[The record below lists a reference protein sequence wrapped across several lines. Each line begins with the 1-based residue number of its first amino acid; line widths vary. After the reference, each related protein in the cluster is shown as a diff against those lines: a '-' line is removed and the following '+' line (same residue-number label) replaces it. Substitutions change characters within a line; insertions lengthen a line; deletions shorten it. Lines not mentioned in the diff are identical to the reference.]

1 MNPTP
6 AMIVH
11 RSNRTEA
18 LLDALVAVV
27 ATPPD
32 DPFAAETIVV
42 QGAGMARWLSLT
54 LARRLGIWANPA
66 FPFPRKLVDDAA
78 AAVLGPP
85 PDGAAA
91 FSADALLWAV
101 AAELPQHLDTAPF
114 APLHSYLAGDSAG
127 RKRLQL
133 ARRIADLF
141 DQYALFRPEML
152 LGWQAGRADGATD
165 EPWQPVL
172 WRGLVARLGPAHP
185 AARARD
191 LLHALAEGGVPAAP
205 FPRRVSVF
213 GLSTLAPLYVRIF
226 AALAAAVDVHLFV
239 LSPTEHY
246 WGDLQSPRR
255 AARMQARLGG
265 AAVVVNGHPLLAS
278 LGAVGRDFAD
288 GLEEAGDYEAHDAYR
303 APEGG
308 SVLATL
314 QADMLAMRARGST
327 PDTEPPLA
335 LPPGD
340 DSVALHACHGPMRE
354 VEVVHDQLTA
364 LFEADPSLHPHDV
377 VVMAPSIETYAPL
390 IDAVFGS
397 PSRPRIP
404 FRTADRAARAD
415 AEVLDALL
423 RAIDVV
429 GGRFGA
435 SAVLDLL
442 GLDPVRMR
450 TGIAAEEMETLHR
463 WVRDAN
469 IRWGANAAHRR
480 AEGQPD
486 CDLNTWRFGLDRL
499 LLGYALPPEGDALFG
514 AVRPID
520 GIEGGEAAVLGRL
533 AAFVATLTSQRET
546 LSASRPP
553 GAWHEALTALLAL
566 LVERSAA
573 NAPQHEAIATALTSL
588 AERAAVAGFV
598 ERVDLD
604 TMRHLLEQ
612 ALDQAGPPR
621 GFGAGAVTLCE
632 LVPMRSI
639 PFRVVCLI
647 GLNDGAFPRTRRPLS
662 FDLVAATPRR
672 GDRSPR
678 EDDRYL
684 FLEALLSARER
695 MLITYVGQR
704 ISDNVA
710 VPPSVVVSELC
721 DAIDQ
726 TFRSDDDRTP
736 SERLT
741 VRHPLQPFSHRY
753 FDGSPSL
760 FSFSERHCAG
770 ARALQ
775 MPRATA
781 PSFFTGPLDAGELE
795 TVDLDDLVR
804 FFDNPSRAFLRSLGL
819 YLDDDRDPHDD
830 REPIVLN
837 QLERWGLGDELMTSA
852 AAGGDPAATRRRLIA
867 EGRLPLGTPGVV
879 LLDAIAPL
887 ATDIGAQARAA
898 RGPAPSCRDIDLTID
913 GVRLVGSLSGIGPEG
928 LVGVQFSKL
937 GGRHE
942 LRFWIRHLA
951 LAASGASGTSS
962 LFGRHAS
969 KPQAAAIRFTA
980 VNDPLRHLAALL
992 APFRDGRAR
1001 PLAFFERASREYAAR
1016 IAKRKGPDA
1025 AIAEAAKKF
1034 ASGDFAAGDADDPS
1048 VAQLY
1053 PNGAPF
1059 AAAGPQRDAFAAVA
1073 LAVYGP
1079 LLDHLGK
1086 EGAP

>member
-1 MNPTP
+1 MNATSV
-6 AMIVH
+6 MIVH

-18 LLDALVAVV
+18 LLEALVAVV

-42 QGAGMARWLSLT
+42 QGAGMARWLSLS
-54 LARRLGIWANPA
+54 LARHLGVWANPA

-78 AAVLGPP
+78 AAVLGPAP
-85 PDGAAA
+85 PGAAA

-114 APLHSYLAGDSAG
+114 APLHSYLAGDTNG

-133 ARRIADLF
+133 ACRIADLF

-152 LGWQAGRADGATD
+152 LGWQAGRAEGATD

-172 WRGLVARLGPAHP
+172 WRGLIARLGSAHP

-191 LLHALAEGGVPAAP
+191 LLHALAAGSVPAAP

-226 AALAAAVDVHLFV
+226 TALAATVDVHLFV

-246 WGDLQSPRR
+246 WGDVQSPRR
-255 AARMQARLGG
+255 AARTQARLGET
-265 AAVVVNGHPLLAS
+265 AVVGNGHPLLAS
-278 LGAVGRDFAD
+278 FGAVGRDLAD
-288 GLEEAGDYEAHDAYR
+288 GLEEAGDYQAHDAYQT
-303 APEGG
+303 PDGG

-314 QADMLAMRARGST
+314 QAEMLAMRARGADS
-327 PDTEPPLA
+327 DAEPPVA
-335 LPPGD
+335 LPRGD
-340 DSVALHACHGPMRE
+340 DSVALHACHSPMRE
-354 VEVVHDQLTA
+354 VEVLHDQLTG
-364 LFEADPSLHPHDV
+364 LFEADPSLHPHDI

-390 IDAVFGS
+390 IEAVFGS

-415 AEVLDALL
+415 NEVLDALL
-423 RAIDVV
+423 RAIDVA
-429 GGRFGA
+429 GGRLGA

-442 GLDPVRMR
+442 GLDAVRTR
-450 TGIAAEEMETLHR
+450 ADIAAEEMEMLRR

-469 IRWGANAAHRR
+469 IRWGADAAHRR

-499 LLGYALPPEGDALFG
+499 LLGYALPPEGEALFG
-514 AVRPID
+514 AVRAID

-533 AAFVATLTSQRET
+533 AAFVETLTSQCET
-546 LSASRPP
+546 LSAPRHPR
-553 GAWHEALTALLAL
+553 AWHEALTALLAQ

-573 NAPQHEAIATALTSL
+573 NAAQHEAIATVLTDL
-588 AERAAVAGFV
+588 ADRAAAAGFV
-598 ERVDLD
+598 ETVDLD
-604 TMRHLLEQ
+604 TMRRLLEQ
-612 ALDQAGPPR
+612 ALDRAGPPR

-647 GLNDGAFPRTRRPLS
+647 GLNDGAFPRPRRPLS
-662 FDLVAATPRR
+662 FDLIAATPRR

-695 MLITYVGQR
+695 VLIIYVGQR

-726 TFRSDDDRTP
+726 TFHPDDGRAA
-736 SERLT
+736 SQCLT

-753 FDGSPSL
+753 FDGSSAL
-760 FSFSERHCAG
+760 FSYSERHCAG

-775 MPRATA
+775 APRATA
-781 PSFFTGPLDAGELE
+781 PPFCTEPLKAGALE

-804 FFDNPSRAFLRSLGL
+804 FFDNPSRAFLRYLGL
-819 YLDDDRDPHDD
+819 FLDDDRDACDD
-830 REPIVLN
+830 REPITLGP
-837 QLERWGLGDELMTSA
+837 LERWGLGDELMTA
-852 AAGGDPAATRRRLIA
+852 ATTGGDPTATQRRLIA

-887 ATDIGAQARAA
+887 ATDIGEQARAA
-898 RGPAPSCRDIDLTID
+898 RGPAPSRRDIDLTLD
-913 GVRLVGSLSGIGPEG
+913 GIRLLGSLSGIGPQG
-928 LVGVQFSKL
+928 LVGAQFSKL

-942 LRFWIRHLA
+942 LRFWVRHLA
-951 LAASGASGTSS
+951 LAASGAPATSS

-969 KPQAAAIRFTA
+969 KPQAAVIRYTA
-980 VNDPLRHLAALL
+980 VSDPRRHLVALL
-992 APFRDGRAR
+992 ALFRRGCER
-1001 PLAFFERASREYAAR
+1001 PLPFFEKASREYATR
-1016 IAKRKGPDA
+1016 IARQKGPDV

-1034 ASGDFAAGDADDPS
+1034 ASSDYAAGDADDPS

-1059 AAAGPQRDAFAAVA
+1059 ADAGPQRDAFAEVA
-1073 LAVYGP
+1073 LQVYEP
-1079 LLDHLGK
+1079 MLAHLADGTQ
-1086 EGAP
+1086 